1 MAARTAPVASRA
13 LLTPNQRALIARR
26 LDACAAI
33 EIVHSRF
40 ENGGAGV
47 SNLEKLADSISN
59 GGLVVGPAL
68 ADWRGLDFTTIDVTM
83 TVNNKVFKQKKGGHP
98 INDPLGVAVM
108 LVNLW
113 RDKGGVRAG
122 YTAACGV
129 G

>member
-1 MAARTAPVASRA
+1 MSTTARFG
-13 LLTPNQRALIARR
+13 TPNRSATSARSAAFALPSTGATASLAAPTEIAAKVAAT

-68 ADWRGLDFTTIDVTM
+68 ADWRGLDFTTIDV
-83 TVNNKVFKQKKGGHP
+83 P
-98 INDPLGVAVM
+98 AVCP
-108 LVNLW
+108 VPEAEPW
-113 RDKGGVRAG
+113 DGPEA
-122 YTAACGV
+122 
-129 G
+129 